1 MYHTGWWQLT
11 RAPQGSGCWLAD
23 GSWAAPAAAV
33 AATAIPLPV
42 HCLFFLL
49 SCLIFWYR
57 FQLIC
62 TFLSQFAIELKSVVH
77 MQIFVFRKTTSNS
90 FYPRHIW
97 TGTKKKP
104 PKEGNSPGTIPGS
117 RIPQTGGREFLVPR
131 NFWRTG
137 FQKIREPEKG
147 MHSLAAGG
155 RRIQGRSWLRSLCWH
170 VWGAGAPSGIATLHR
185 AGLRAARRS
194 GGVRR
199 RDGYQILFVDKNSKI
214 Y

>member
-1 MYHTGWWQLT
+1 
-11 RAPQGSGCWLAD
+11 
-23 GSWAAPAAAV
+23 
-33 AATAIPLPV
+33 
-42 HCLFFLL
+42 
-49 SCLIFWYR
+49 
-57 FQLIC
+57 
-62 TFLSQFAIELKSVVH
+62 

-155 RRIQGRSWLRSLCWH
+155 RRIQGRS
-170 VWGAGAPSGIATLHR
+170 
-185 AGLRAARRS
+185 
-194 GGVRR
+194 
-199 RDGYQILFVDKNSKI
+199 
-214 Y
+214 